1 MTYALFAFFALGAAV
16 MSTKAAQLW
25 NDADR
30 VDEIMRSFTFLPLG
44 PAAKRGEVRSLGLTA
59 ASLWGVALLMM
70 LAAVDSDL
78 SGPALVGFGVAVLLV
93 LVSLALEFAVVL
105 FNAPKFVVPP
115 HMRADAGVLNRR
127 RVESG

>member
-44 PAAKRGEVRSLGLTA
+44 PAAKRGEGRSLGLTA